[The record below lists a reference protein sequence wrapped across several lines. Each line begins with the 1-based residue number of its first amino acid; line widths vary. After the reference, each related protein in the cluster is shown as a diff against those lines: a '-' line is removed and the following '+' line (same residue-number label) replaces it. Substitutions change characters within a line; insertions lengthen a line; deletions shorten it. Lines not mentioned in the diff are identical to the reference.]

1 MDGFVRE
8 VSGNEKAGTGRGL
21 PEYIEGYGPVRPFE
35 GAFVH
40 IGQEAALAQPRRRHP
55 HQPRS
60 SSSLRPGE
68 TKLLASIEAVLERAD
83 LKDGMTLS
91 FHHHLRNGDHVLNL
105 VMDEVAKRGVKNL
118 TLAVSSI
125 FPVHEPL
132 VALMDAGVVTGLVT
146 NYMSGP
152 VAQAVSQGRLRK
164 PAIMMTHGGRPRAI
178 EGGQLPVD
186 IAFIA
191 APCADAY
198 GNLNGVY
205 GKSAC
210 GALGYAVA
218 DAQYA
223 DLVVAVTD
231 YLVPF
236 PAAPAEITQTMVDF
250 VVEVPSIGDPQGIVS
265 GTTRITR
272 DPVGL
277 AIAHKAAQVIQASGL
292 LKDGFSF
299 QTGAGGTSLAVA
311 AELKVMM
318 REAGIK
324 GSFAAG
330 GITGYLVEMLEEGL
344 FEKLLDV
351 QCFDLRAVESYRENP
366 RHLPMDAS
374 MYANPFSK
382 GCAVNHLDVM
392 ILGATE
398 IDVDFN
404 VNVTTGSDGTIMGGS
419 GGHSDTAAGAKLAM
433 VVTNLVKAR
442 LPIVRPRVT
451 TITTPG
457 ETVDVLVT
465 EHGIAVNPRRADLAK
480 ALSSA
485 GIEVVSIESLL
496 SLAQSMTGVP
506 ESVTFSEDIV
516 AVVEY
521 RDGTVVDVVRKTK

>member
-1 MDGFVRE
+1 MNSIELEMPGVPENSSRK
-8 VSGNEKAGTGRGL
+8 GGRRPL
-21 PEYIEGYGPVRPFE
+21 PESIEGYGEVRAFE
-35 GAFVH
+35 GAFAKVGVGAH
-40 IGQEAALAQPRRRHP
+40 AHRPRVS
-55 HQPRS
+55 RS
-60 SSSLRPGE
+60 VRPGQS
-68 TKLLASIEAVLERAD
+68 KLLASIDEALERAD
-83 LKDGMTLS
+83 LADGKTLS
-91 FHHHLRNGDHVLNL
+91 FHHHLRNGDYVLNL
-105 VMDEVAKRGVKNL
+105 VMEAVAKRGVKGL

-132 VALMDAGVVTGLVT
+132 VALMDSGVVTGLAT

-152 VAQAVSQGRLRK
+152 VAKAVSQGRLK
-164 PAIMMTHGGRPRAI
+164 TPAVMMTHGGRPRAI
-178 EGGQLPVD
+178 ETGDLKID

-198 GNLNGVY
+198 GNCNGLH

-223 DLVVAVTD
+223 DVVVAVTD
-231 YLVPF
+231 DLVPY
-236 PAAPAEITQTMVDF
+236 PASPAEITQTMVDY
-250 VVEVPSIGDPQGIVS
+250 VVAVPSIGDPQGIVS

-277 AIAHKAAQVIQASGL
+277 AIAHKAAQVIEASGL
-292 LKDGFSF
+292 LVDGFSF

-311 AELKVMM
+311 AELKDMM
-318 REAGIK
+318 KTAGIV

-330 GITGYLVEMLEEGL
+330 GITGYLVDMLEEGL
-344 FEKLLDV
+344 FRNLLDV
-351 QCFDLRAVESYRENP
+351 QCFDLRAVQSYRDNP

-382 GCAVNHLDVM
+382 GTVVNQLDVM

-398 IDVDFN
+398 IDLDFN

-433 VVTNLVKAR
+433 VVTQLVKAR
-442 LPIVRPRVT
+442 LPIVRRHVT

-465 EHGIAVNPRRADLAK
+465 DHGIAVNPVRQDLAE
-480 ALSSA
+480 ALRAA
-485 GIEVVSIESLL
+485 GLEVVAIQDLL
-496 SLAQSMTGVP
+496 AMAESMTGIP
-506 ESVTFSEDIV
+506 DEMTFSDDIV

-521 RDGTVVDVVRKTK
+521 RDGTVIDVVRKTK

>member
-1 MDGFVRE
+1 MNSIELEMPGAPENGSR
-8 VSGNEKAGTGRGL
+8 NEGRRPL
-21 PEYIEGYGPVRPFE
+21 PEFIEGYGEVRAFE
-35 GAFVH
+35 GAFANVGVRAH
-40 IGQEAALAQPRRRHP
+40 GHRPRVS
-55 HQPRS
+55 RS
-60 SSSLRPGE
+60 VRPGQS
-68 TKLLASIEAVLERAD
+68 KLLASIDEALERAG

-91 FHHHLRNGDHVLNL
+91 FHHHLRNGDYVLNL
-105 VMDEVAKRGVKNL
+105 VMAAVAQRGVRGL

-132 VALMDAGVVTGLVT
+132 VALMDAGVVTGLAT

-152 VAQAVSQGRLRK
+152 VAKAVSQGRLK
-164 PAIMMTHGGRPRAI
+164 TPAVMMTHGGRPRAI
-178 EGGQLPVD
+178 ESGDLKID

-198 GNLNGVY
+198 GNCNGVH

-223 DLVVAVTD
+223 EVVVAVTD
-231 YLVPF
+231 DLVLY
-236 PAAPAEITQTMVDF
+236 PAAPAEITQTMVDY

-277 AIAHKAAQVIQASGL
+277 AIAHKAAQVIEASGL
-292 LKDGFSF
+292 LADGFSF

-311 AELKVMM
+311 AELKDRMKA
-318 REAGIK
+318 AGIV

-330 GITGYLVEMLEEGL
+330 GITGYLVDMLEEGL
-344 FEKLLDV
+344 FRNLLDV
-351 QCFDLRAVESYRENP
+351 QCFDLRAVQSYRDNP
-366 RHLPMDAS
+366 KHLPMDAS

-382 GCAVNHLDVM
+382 GTVVNQLDVM

-398 IDVDFN
+398 IDLDFN
-404 VNVTTGSDGTIMGGS
+404 VNVTTGSDGAIMGGS

-433 VVTNLVKAR
+433 VVTQLVKAR
-442 LPIVRPRVT
+442 LPIVRRYVT

-465 EHGIAVNPRRADLAK
+465 DHGIAVNPARQDLAEK
-480 ALSSA
+480 LRAA
-485 GIEVVSIESLL
+485 GLEVVSIEALL
-496 SLAQSMTGVP
+496 ALAESMTGIP
-506 ESVTFSEDIV
+506 DEITFEDDVV

-521 RDGTVVDVVRKTK
+521 RDGTVIDVVRKTK

>member
-1 MDGFVRE
+1 MADFMHD
-8 VSGNEKAGTGRGL
+8 VSGGPRRGLARLL
-21 PEYIEGYGPVRPFE
+21 PEYIEGYGRVRPFE
-35 GAFVH
+35 GAFAN
-40 IGQEAALAQPRRRHP
+40 IGQEVGASEPRRRHA

-60 SSSLRPGE
+60 SVSLKPGE
-68 TKLLASIEAVLERAD
+68 TKRLDSIETALDRSG
-83 LKDGMTLS
+83 LRDGMTLS

-105 VMDEVAKRGVKNL
+105 VMEAVAKRGVRDL

-132 VALMDAGVVTGLVT
+132 VALMDTGVVTKLVT

-152 VAQAVSQGRLRK
+152 VAKAVSQGRLKK
-164 PAIMMTHGGRPRAI
+164 PAVMMTHGGRPRAI
-178 EGGQLPVD
+178 EGGQLPID

-198 GNLNGVY
+198 GNLNGVH

-223 DLVVAVTD
+223 GVVVAVTD
-231 YLVPF
+231 HLVPY
-236 PAAPAEITQTMVDF
+236 PASPVEITQTMVDY

-277 AIAHKAAQVIQASGL
+277 AIAHKAAGVIQASGL

-311 AELKVMM
+311 AELKEMM
-318 REAGIK
+318 LEAGIR

-330 GITGYLVEMLEEGL
+330 GITGYLVEMLEMGL
-344 FEKLLDV
+344 FEHLLDV
-351 QCFDLRAVESYRENP
+351 QCFDLRAVQSYRDNP

-382 GCAVNHLDVM
+382 GCAVNQLDVM

-398 IDVDFN
+398 VDLDFN

-451 TITTPG
+451 TLTTPG

-465 EHGIAVNPRRADLAK
+465 DHGIAVNPRRADLSE
-480 ALSSA
+480 ALRLS

-496 SLAQSMTGVP
+496 ALAESMTGVP
-506 ESVTFSEDIV
+506 EAITFDEEVV

>member
-1 MDGFVRE
+1 MRGIEFELPENLKGAGFR
-8 VSGNEKAGTGRGL
+8 RPI
-21 PEYIEGYGPVRPFE
+21 PEYIEGYGDVKVFQ
-35 GAFVH
+35 GAFANVGVGSH
-40 IGQEAALAQPRRRHP
+40 NHRPRR
-55 HQPRS
+55 S
-60 SSSLRPGE
+60 ASLRPGQS
-68 TKLLASIEAVLERAD
+68 KILASVDEALERAG
-83 LKDGMTLS
+83 LRDGMTLS

-105 VMDEVAKRGVKNL
+105 VMEAVEKRGVKDL
-118 TLAVSSI
+118 TLAISSI

-132 VALMDAGVVTGLVT
+132 VALMQSGVVTGLAT

-152 VAQAVSQGRLRK
+152 VAKAVSQGLLKK
-164 PAIMMTHGGRPRAI
+164 PAVMMTHGGRPRAI
-178 EGGQLPVD
+178 ESGDLPID

-191 APCADAY
+191 APCSDPY
-198 GNLNGVY
+198 GNCNGVH

-223 DLVVAVTD
+223 GVVVAVTD
-231 YLVPF
+231 HLVPY
-236 PAAPAEITQTMVDF
+236 PASPAEITQTMVDY
-250 VVEVPSIGDPQGIVS
+250 VVAVPSIGDPQGIVS

-311 AELKVMM
+311 AELKSMM
-318 REAGIK
+318 KETGIQ

-330 GITGYLVEMLEEGL
+330 GITGYLVDMLEEGL
-344 FEKLLDV
+344 FQNLLDV
-351 QCFDLRAVESYRENP
+351 QCFDLRAVESYRDNP

-382 GCAVNHLDVM
+382 GAAVNQLDVM

-398 IDVDFN
+398 VDLDFN

-433 VVTNLVKAR
+433 VVTQLVKAR
-442 LPIVRPRVT
+442 TSIVRSQVT

-457 ETVDVLVT
+457 ETIDVLVT
-465 EHGIAVNPRRADLAK
+465 DHGIAVNPARGDLREVLFA
-480 ALSSA
+480 A
-485 GIEVVSIESLL
+485 GLDVVEMKDLL
-496 SLAQSMTGVP
+496 TLAESMTGTP
-506 ESVTFSEDIV
+506 DPMTFGEEIV

-521 RDGTVVDVVRKTK
+521 RDGTVMDVVRKIVTAQ

>member
-1 MDGFVRE
+1 MHGIEFE
-8 VSGNEKAGTGRGL
+8 MTPASGETRRQAL
-21 PEYIEGYGPVRPFE
+21 PKYIEGYGEVRAFNGAFANVGVGISDHRPRRSKSVRP
-35 GAFVH
+35 
-40 IGQEAALAQPRRRHP
+40 GQ
-55 HQPRS
+55 S
-60 SSSLRPGE
+60 
-68 TKLLASIEAVLERAD
+68 KLLATIEEALDRAG
-83 LKDGMTLS
+83 LRDGMTLS

-105 VMDEVAKRGVKNL
+105 VMDAVARRGVRDL

-132 VALMDAGVVTGLVT
+132 VALMDAGVVTGLAT

-152 VAQAVSQGRLRK
+152 VAKAVSQGRLKK
-164 PAIMMTHGGRPRAI
+164 PAVMMTHGGRPRAI
-178 EGGQLPVD
+178 ESGDLPID

-191 APCADAY
+191 APCSDPY
-198 GNLNGVY
+198 GNCNGVH

-223 DLVVAVTD
+223 DVVVAVTD
-231 YLVPF
+231 HLVAY
-236 PAAPAEITQTMVDF
+236 PASPAEITQTMVDY

-292 LKDGFSF
+292 LEDGFSF

-311 AELKVMM
+311 AELKGMM
-318 REAGIK
+318 KDAGIV

-330 GITGYLVEMLEEGL
+330 GITGYLVDMLEEGL
-344 FEKLLDV
+344 FSNLLDV
-351 QCFDLRAVESYRENP
+351 QCFDLRAVESYRDNP

-382 GCAVNHLDVM
+382 GAVVNQLDVM

-398 IDVDFN
+398 IDLDFN

-433 VVTNLVKAR
+433 VVTQLVKAR
-442 LPIVRPRVT
+442 LPIVRRHVT

-465 EHGIAVNPRRADLAK
+465 DHGIAVNPARQDLIA
-480 ALSSA
+480 ALEAS
-485 GIEVVSIESLL
+485 GLEVVSIEALL
-496 SLAQSMTGVP
+496 ALAESMTGVP
-506 ESVTFSEDIV
+506 DEITFSDDIV

-521 RDGTVVDVVRKTK
+521 RDGTVVDVVRRTK